1 MSFDIVGSEAET
13 LLDWITLTEAFE
25 AGHRLPH
32 AEVADT
38 FLYRGKDTL
47 LTRSAWI
54 SGLGLAIKGATVMP
68 GNLEAGLPSVN
79 GVVNLLNDNTGL
91 LEAIVDFGLVTKWKT
106 AGDSL
111 LAARRLARPE
121 AREILICGAGKVASS
136 MIEAYSAA
144 FPNARFTI
152 WNRTAVTAEALAAR
166 CGARAE
172 ADLETAVRG
181 AEIIGCTTMATT
193 PYLRGEWIAPG
204 THLDLIG
211 AYRPDMREVDD
222 EALRRARIFCD
233 SRATTIAHI
242 GEFKDPLARGVISE
256 GQIVADYYDIEAG
269 LFTRTSADEI
279 TLCKNGGGAHLDL
292 ICAQYI
298 LQMWRLKHR

>member
-1 MSFDIVGSEAET
+1 MSLDIIGPEAEA

-25 AGHRLPH
+25 AGHRLPR

-38 FLYRGKDTL
+38 FLYRGADTL

-54 SGLGLAIKGATVMP
+54 SGLGLAIKAATIMP
-68 GNLEAGLPSVN
+68 GNAEAGLPTVN
-79 GVVNLLNDNTGL
+79 GVVNLINDATGL
-91 LEAIVDFGLVTKWKT
+91 LEALVDFGLVTKWKT

-121 AREILICGAGKVASS
+121 AREILICGAGKVAAS
-136 MIEAYSAA
+136 MIEAYRAA
-144 FPNARFTI
+144 FPQARFTL
-152 WNRTAVTAEALAAR
+152 WNRTHLTAEALAAR
-166 CGARAE
+166 VGARAE
-172 ADLETAVRG
+172 PDLETAVRR
-181 AEIIGCTTMATT
+181 AEIIACTTMATA
-193 PYLRGEWIAPG
+193 PYLRGEWLSPG

-222 EALRRARIFCD
+222 TALRRARIFCD

-242 GEFKDPLARGVISE
+242 GEFKDPIAHGVISE
-256 GQIVADYYDIEAG
+256 ADIVADYYDIAAG
-269 LFTRTSADEI
+269 LFTRTSEDEI

-298 LQMWRLKHR
+298 LQMWRLKNR